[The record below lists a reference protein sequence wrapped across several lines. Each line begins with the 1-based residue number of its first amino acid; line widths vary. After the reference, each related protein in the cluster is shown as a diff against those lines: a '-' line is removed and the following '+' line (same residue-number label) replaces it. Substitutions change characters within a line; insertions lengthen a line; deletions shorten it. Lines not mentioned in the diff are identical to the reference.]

1 MDKKTGF
8 VKRPTFAELA
18 QLEQKVTYSK
28 PIIRDATA
36 YWNSFDSAWLKGP
49 LDEVSNRA
57 FLAQQ
62 RQAIQQA
69 AINAGR
75 STGVSPAQVM
85 GTMDRAFNKPHRLDT
100 DEINVQTDGIV
111 SSYYNPAQDHNVR
124 ESQEMQRQREFM
136 ERMMRE
142 NEERDR
148 RASGADAFEEGL
160 GSSATRESFARRA
173 FDFLVPEGTAISR
186 AVVEGVSLSV
196 EGIALAADLIMRA
209 AGAGASTFAASE
221 LMARFSPS
229 DQTAIRAE
237 LARRGAPAPS
247 LRGGFGK
254 PPPRAPPPPPARR
267 ADSFIDYYAM
277 LDTAAR
283 VPGLNVAL
291 LPYTVGRAAGR
302 GYRAVDDAFLTRRRG
317 DEPRATRRR
326 GDEF

>member
-75 STGVSPAQVM
+75 STGVPPAQVM
-85 GTMDRAFNKPHRLDT
+85 GTMDRAFQKPHRLDT

-124 ESQEMQRQREFM
+124 ESQEMQRQREVM
-136 ERMMRE
+136 ERIMRE

-148 RASGADAFEEGL
+148 RASGADAFEAGL

-221 LMARFSPS
+221 LMARFRPA

-267 ADSFIDYYAM
+267 ADSSIDYYAM

>member
-1 MDKKTGF
+1 
-8 VKRPTFAELA
+8 
-18 QLEQKVTYSK
+18 
-28 PIIRDATA
+28 
-36 YWNSFDSAWLKGP
+36 
-49 LDEVSNRA
+49 
-57 FLAQQ
+57 
-62 RQAIQQA
+62 
-69 AINAGR
+69 
-75 STGVSPAQVM
+75 
-85 GTMDRAFNKPHRLDT
+85 
-100 DEINVQTDGIV
+100 
-111 SSYYNPAQDHNVR
+111 
-124 ESQEMQRQREFM
+124 
-136 ERMMRE
+136 MRE

-148 RASGADAFEEGL
+148 RASGADAFEAGL

-221 LMARFSPS
+221 LMARFRPA

-247 LRGGFGK
+247 LRGGFGI
-254 PPPRAPPPPPARR
+254 PPRAPPPPPARR
-267 ADSFIDYYAM
+267 ADSSIDYYAM